1 MGAVAPFRNL
11 NGKFRLRNVLASV
24 VALFIVSSVFAEEA
38 QRAFPGA
45 EGFGAYSQGGRGGE
59 VYIVITL
66 DDYHPGAVARGPIT
80 RVKTGEEILP
90 ARPAI
95 KREKIIPGS
104 LRAALEADEPRTIV
118 FRVAGTIELKA
129 PLVIENPFITI
140 AGQTAP
146 GGGIC
151 LKDYGLLLHNTHDV
165 VVRYL
170 RVRPGDLSRTSQDAI
185 CLSNAQNV
193 IVDHCSTSW
202 GVDENLSVSGVGT
215 TNTTVQWCIISESLN
230 DSWHPKG
237 PHGMGSLIRTDG
249 TVSFHHNLYVHN
261 CNRNPR
267 PGTYGDPPGIHLDFR
282 NNVIYNWGMFP
293 GYTAKDPAT
302 INYIGNYIK
311 VGPSVKQNRRIA
323 FIIGG
328 ETTRMFAQNNVLL
341 DGDIVVKDDW
351 AIINNE
357 AEINKL
363 KEPFPVVAITTDSA
377 EKAYEKVLAGV
388 GATLPRRDVIDRRVV
403 GDVEA
408 LTGAIIDSQTEV
420 GGWPVLH
427 TSVAPPDTDSDG
439 MPDEWEITHGLDP
452 ESSADQKLVRKK
464 DGHTNL
470 EEYLNDIAKEYSRAN
485 QR

>member
-1 MGAVAPFRNL
+1 M
-11 NGKFRLRNVLASV
+11 LRDVLAFV

-45 EGFGAYSQGGRGGE
+45 EGFGAYSKGGRGGE
-59 VYIVITL
+59 VYIVTTL
-66 DDYHPGAVARGPIT
+66 EDYHPGAVARGPIT

-90 ARPAI
+90 ARPAV
-95 KREKIIPGS
+95 KREKVILGS
-104 LRAALEADEPRTIV
+104 LRAALEADGPRTIV

-151 LKDYGLLLHNTHDV
+151 LKDYGLLIHNTHDV
-165 VVRYL
+165 IVRYL
-170 RVRPGDLSRTSQDAI
+170 RIRPGDLSRISQDAI

-202 GVDENLSVSGVGT
+202 GIDENLSVSGVGT
-215 TNTTVQWCIISESLN
+215 TDTTVQWCIISESLN

-267 PGTYGDPPGIHLDFR
+267 PGTYGNPPGIHLDFR

-311 VGPSVKQNRRIA
+311 VGPSVKQNPRIA

-328 ETTRMFAQNNVLL
+328 ETTRMFAQDNVLV
-341 DGDIVVKDDW
+341 DGDVVVKDDW
-351 AIINNE
+351 AIIKHE
-357 AEINKL
+357 EEINKL
-363 KEPFPVVAITTDSA
+363 KKPFPVVAIKTDSA
-377 EKAYEKVLAGV
+377 EKAYKKVLAGA

-403 GDVEA
+403 GDIEA
-408 LTGAIIDSQTEV
+408 LTGRIIDSQTDV
-420 GGWPVLH
+420 GGWPVLDRG
-427 TSVAPPDTDSDG
+427 VALPDTDSDG
-439 MPDEWEITHGLDP
+439 IPDDWEIAHGLDP
-452 ESSADQKLVRKK
+452 ENSADQKLNRNNR
-464 DGHTNL
+464 GYTNL
-470 EEYLNDIAKEYSRAN
+470 EEYLNDIAED
-485 QR
+485 